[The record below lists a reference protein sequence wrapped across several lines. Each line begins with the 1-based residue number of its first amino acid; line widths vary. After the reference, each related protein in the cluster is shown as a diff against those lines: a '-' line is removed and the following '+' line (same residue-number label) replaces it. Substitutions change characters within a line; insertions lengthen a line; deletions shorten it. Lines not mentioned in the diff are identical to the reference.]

1 MSKRHEAKYK
11 VDRAL
16 GVNLWGRAKSPFNR
30 RPYRPGE
37 KGHMPHKPTE
47 YGRQL
52 LAKQRIKKYY
62 GNISE
67 KQFKKYYLEAVRKK
81 GDTSETLIGILE
93 SRLDAVIYRMKF
105 VPTVF
110 AARQFVNHG
119 HVTVNGKK
127 VNIASYL
134 VKEGDVIEVKK
145 SSKDLA
151 MVISAQES
159 EEREI
164 PAYLEVDEKTKKG
177 KFVNTPKLEDVPYPV
192 EMEPNVVVAYY
203 SR

>member
-37 KGHMPHKPTE
+37 KGQMPHKPTE

-52 LAKQRIKKYY
+52 LAKQKIKKYY

-67 KQFKKYYLEAVRKK
+67 RQFKKYYLEAVRRK

-127 VNIASYL
+127 VDIASYL
-134 VKEGDVIEVKK
+134 VKEGDIVEVKK
-145 SSKDLA
+145 ASKDLA
-151 MVISAQES
+151 IVVSAQES

-164 PAYLEVDEKTKKG
+164 PAYLEVDEQSKKG
-177 KFVNTPKLEDVPYPV
+177 KFISVPKLEDVPYPV
-192 EMEPNVVVAYY
+192 EMEPNVVVAFY